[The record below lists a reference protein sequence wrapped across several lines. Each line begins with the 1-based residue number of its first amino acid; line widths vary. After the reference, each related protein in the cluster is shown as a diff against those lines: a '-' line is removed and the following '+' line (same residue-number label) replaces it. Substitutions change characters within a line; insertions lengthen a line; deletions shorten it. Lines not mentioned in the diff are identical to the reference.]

1 MLNRL
6 IMKNTP
12 KPVVLAV
19 LDGWGVAPDHK
30 GNALLRAKTPN
41 MDRFGQEYPVMTLFA
56 SGNEV
61 GLSFGE
67 MGNSEVGHLNIGAGR
82 VYYQTFPR
90 INKEI
95 VDKSFFHN
103 EALLSAIEYAKKN
116 KSDLH
121 LMGLVSP
128 GNVHASQDHLFAL
141 LEMCKKQKFKRV
153 FIHAMLDGRDAK
165 FDSGI
170 DFIKELQK
178 QMKETKIGEI
188 ATLSGRYYSMDRD
201 NRWDRIEK
209 AYRAMAEG
217 ISEEYFDDP
226 IDAIKAS
233 YDKKVYDEEFLPTV
247 MGKEGEPTATIKDKD
262 AVIFFNFRP
271 DRARQ
276 LTQAFTVPGFSK
288 FKRTYLR
295 HLHFVT
301 MTEYEKELPVTIAYP
316 PVVVTNCLAEVIS
329 KAGLKQYHIAETEKY
344 AHITFFLNG
353 TVEDAFKGEERKI
366 IPSPKVASYDKE
378 PEMSAAKITKEV
390 IKAIDSDNYDAIMLN
405 FANPDMVAH
414 TGNVKATVEGC
425 EMVDKCLGD
434 IAEHTLAKGGVLII
448 TADHGNAEEVMN
460 LQTGE
465 RDKEHS
471 TNPVPLYIIGEAY
484 KGQSGPAGDPP
495 NGDLSLLQP
504 VGMLADVAPT
514 MLSILGLKLPEDMT
528 GRSLI

>member
-1 MLNRL
+1 MTK
-6 IMKNTP
+6 KNI
-12 KPVVLAV
+12 KPVVLAI

-30 GNALLRAKTPN
+30 GNAILRAKTPN
-41 MDRFGQEYPVMTLFA
+41 MDKFGEDYPVMTLYA

-90 INKEI
+90 INKAI
-95 VDKSFFHN
+95 ADKSFFEN
-103 EALLSAIEYAKKN
+103 EALLGAIEHVKKN

-121 LMGLVSP
+121 LMGLVSN
-128 GNVHASQDHLFAL
+128 GNVHAAQDHLFSL
-141 LEMCKKQKFKRV
+141 LEFCKKQKVKNV

-170 DFIKELQK
+170 DFIRELQK
-178 QMKETKIGEI
+178 QMKATKVGEI
-188 ATLSGRYYSMDRD
+188 ATLSGRYYALDRD
-201 NRWDRIEK
+201 NRWDRVEK
-209 AYRAMAEG
+209 AYRAIAEG
-217 ISEEYFDDP
+217 VSEQYFDDP

-247 MGKEGEPTATIKDKD
+247 IGKAGEPTATIKEND

-276 LTQAFTVPGFSK
+276 LTQAFVIPGFTK
-288 FKRTYLR
+288 FKREYIK

-301 MTEYEKELPVTIAYP
+301 MTEYEKELPVEVAYGP
-316 PVVVTNCLAEVIS
+316 MVVTNCLAEVIS
-329 KAGLKQYHIAETEKY
+329 KAGLKQFHIAETEKY

-353 TVEDAFKGEERKI
+353 TVEEAFKGEDRKI
-366 IPSPKVASYDKE
+366 IPSPKVESYDKE

-390 IKAIDSDNYDAIMLN
+390 IKAIDSEDYDAILLN
-405 FANPDMVAH
+405 FANADMVAH
-414 TGNVKATVEGC
+414 TGDVKATMEGC
-425 EMVDKCLGD
+425 EAVDKALGQ
-434 IAEHTLAKGGVLII
+434 IAEHTLAKGGVLLI
-448 TADHGNAEEVMN
+448 TADHGNGEEVLN

-471 TNPVPLYIIGEAY
+471 TNPVPLYVIGEQY
-484 KGQSGPAGDPP
+484 KGQTGPAGDPP
-495 NGDLSLLQP
+495 NGDLSLLHP

-514 MLSILGLKLPEDMT
+514 MLSILGVKLPDDMT
-528 GRSLI
+528 GRPLV